1 MKKKLALILPALL
14 ILGLEYFLCWNDLK
28 AISPFPLAECWY
40 RTLNHFLRDF
50 LLLGTGS
57 LLYLKKHRI
66 KDGARRYFPV
76 VVIGVLYLL
85 DALFMVTYVEL
96 DWGFMTV
103 LSILAGLFNN
113 IVVLLVTA
121 MVYHHYPN
129 RGMKAFY
136 FLVYFVTAF
145 IMLGDAV
152 YFWNTSMHVESVLFE
167 NLNYYAA
174 IGVLSTTDSW
184 KLVLGALLL
193 IVLAALFRV
202 DRPQRRKPNLPWSL
216 LCVAVFALGLN
227 LTYLLC
233 REGVYHGLDL
243 VPGLDL
249 EVDLEKNRK
258 TTRDAVAYPV
268 NVNFFQKAFFKTDK
282 VVHDPSEY
290 KKRELTDKD
299 RTILKRLGILPKT
312 PVIVRDKP
320 AYDRIVM
327 IIFESVHRDY
337 LHYYN
342 PAIPKE
348 TTPYLDLLVEKYP
361 HLDHYYSS
369 AVPTTQGLNATFR
382 SQLIYDGDLP
392 GTHQPSLFRSLEK
405 AGIPGTFF
413 SASSRYYNNEYRE
426 YPEQFGMAHYFAKE
440 DIAKEGYSGASGWG
454 FHNDVMY
461 DNMLRFLKKS
471 RGQSFLVVTKTLDMH
486 QPYPY
491 YGITYENMPE
501 SVRTQGT
508 VTVCGMYWVDQTV
521 KHFFEEAEKE
531 GLMDDR
537 TLFVITSDHN
547 PHSGGEYKTLVQK
560 PQDKK
565 SVAPIPLIFVSKN
578 LEPLKN
584 LESTDYGSQEDLA
597 PTLLALMGVPVPEE
611 FMGRNLLQ
619 PTDHPYAL
627 GYFGGKAYYYS
638 ADLSFVSTLDEPTPD
653 REEKD
658 ALANYVMY
666 NYVER
671 HLKYMPSL

>member
-1 MKKKLALILPALL
+1 
-14 ILGLEYFLCWNDLK
+14 
-28 AISPFPLAECWY
+28 
-40 RTLNHFLRDF
+40 
-50 LLLGTGS
+50 
-57 LLYLKKHRI
+57 
-66 KDGARRYFPV
+66 
-76 VVIGVLYLL
+76 
-85 DALFMVTYVEL
+85 
-96 DWGFMTV
+96 
-103 LSILAGLFNN
+103 
-113 IVVLLVTA
+113 

-193 IVLAALFRV
+193 IVLTALFRV

-413 SASSRYYNNEYRE
+413 
-426 YPEQFGMAHYFAKE
+426 QC
-440 DIAKEGYSGASGWG
+440 I
-454 FHNDVMY
+454 
-461 DNMLRFLKKS
+461 
-471 RGQSFLVVTKTLDMH
+471 
-486 QPYPY
+486 
-491 YGITYENMPE
+491 
-501 SVRTQGT
+501 
-508 VTVCGMYWVDQTV
+508 
-521 KHFFEEAEKE
+521 
-531 GLMDDR
+531 
-537 TLFVITSDHN
+537 
-547 PHSGGEYKTLVQK
+547 K
-560 PQDKK
+560 P
-565 SVAPIPLIFVSKN
+565 
-578 LEPLKN
+578 
-584 LESTDYGSQEDLA
+584 
-597 PTLLALMGVPVPEE
+597 
-611 FMGRNLLQ
+611 LLQ
-619 PTDHPYAL
+619 
-627 GYFGGKAYYYS
+627 
-638 ADLSFVSTLDEPTPD
+638 
-653 REEKD
+653 
-658 ALANYVMY
+658 
-666 NYVER
+666 
-671 HLKYMPSL
+671 